1 MIDEGKMLSEM
12 NDDSFIVV
20 ESNPPNYWN
29 ENLSEQDNESLST
42 IVSRTSE
49 TKQDKIKNRFS
60 ELHKDDKGYFKLKTG
75 HNKQSITGFS
85 TSYVPGATIRNAST
99 GFFES
104 DYLGKPIY
112 KVGCDNED
120 LFFRVSCSVNGINE
134 PRRLFYDNPEQYERH
149 FKTTI
154 SPETRKIWTEKY
166 NIAVLIDENR
176 RNKQNAPEYVTIS

>member
-1 MIDEGKMLSEM
+1 M
-12 NDDSFIVV
+12 
-20 ESNPPNYWN
+20 
-29 ENLSEQDNESLST
+29 
-42 IVSRTSE
+42 
-49 TKQDKIKNRFS
+49 TKEKFTKKWLRAAGIFWRIKNPALS
-60 ELHKDDKGYFKLKTG
+60 WVL
-75 HNKQSITGFS
+75 
-85 TSYVPGATIRNAST
+85 
-99 GFFES
+99 FFES